1 MPQSETLQYGHAGL
15 NVTEIARSSRFY
27 QEVLGLQELRVSREA
42 GREFAF
48 LGRDGVPQLTLW
60 KQSEGAFS
68 PATPGLHH
76 LAFRVETIEEVREAE
91 KRVRV
96 AGGRIQHGG
105 IVPHAEG
112 ASSGG
117 IFFEDPDGIRLE
129 IYTTAGANEQVA
141 PHSDG
146 APTCGFF

>member
-1 MPQSETLQYGHAGL
+1 MPQSETLRYGHAGL

-27 QEVLGLQELRVSREA
+27 QEVLGLQELKVSREA

-48 LGRDGVPQLTLW
+48 LGLGGVPQLTLW
-60 KQSEGAFS
+60 KQSGGAFS
-68 PATPGLHH
+68 PSTPGLHH
-76 LAFRVETIEEVREAE
+76 LAFQVETIEEVRDAE
-91 KRVRV
+91 KRVRA
-96 AGGRIQHGG
+96 AGGQLYYDG

-112 ASSGG
+112 APSGG

-129 IYTTAGANEQVA
+129 IYTAAGADEQAA
-141 PHSDG
+141 PQPDG